1 MNKNE
6 LAKQLSS
13 ETDIN
18 GIRHAVVSQEFE
30 NNQNN
35 RALILIAP
43 YPFLVIGKIIE
54 VVSDFVVIEAEV
66 TNVSELDDEKFNI
79 HIDDI
84 EVFYIEKDGR
94 AIPDIRAGNDD

>member
-6 LAKQLSS
+6 LANQLSS

-18 GIRHAVVSQEFE
+18 AIRNAVVSQEFE

-43 YPFLVIGKIIE
+43 FPFLVIGKIIE
-54 VVSDFVVIEAEV
+54 VVSDFVVIDAEV
-66 TNVSELDDEKFNI
+66 TNVSELDDEKFRI
-79 HIDDI
+79 HMDDI
-84 EVFYIEKDGR
+84 EVFYIEKEGR